1 MSLQQHCVVG
11 TENKLSLKGK
21 IKRTKLKESVL
32 RLDTINQSKTEK
44 FIIGLLTKDLYQK
57 YTKKS
62 QNSMIVII
70 KTNNPIRKWAEE
82 TFH

>member
-62 QNSMIVII
+62 QNSIVI
-70 KTNNPIRKWAEE
+70 KTTVRQHF
-82 TFH
+82 TL